1 MLAVWVESVRRR
13 DASIVDVFW
22 GPAFVLVALVGALA
36 GDGDRARR
44 WLLLGLTAA
53 WGLRLAVHLG
63 RRKLGDPQ
71 EDRRYAKL
79 REREGTRFARWSLLW
94 VFGLQGLLV
103 LVVSLPLQ
111 VGSQASEALGPAIV
125 PGVALYALGMVFETV
140 GDLQLARFRADPE
153 SRGQVM
159 DRGLWRYTRHP
170 NYFGDA
176 CVWFGLW
183 LVVLPAGGT
192 WWTVVGPVVMAVL
205 LVRVSGAGLLERD
218 IGERRPGY
226 TEYVRSTSAFVPLPR
241 RRR

>member
-1 MLAVWVESVRRR
+1 MLAVWAESVRRR

-63 RRKLGDPQ
+63 RRKLGDPR

-111 VGSQASEALGPAIV
+111 VGSQASEPLGAAIV
-125 PGVALYALGMVFETV
+125 PGLALYALGMIFETV

-159 DRGLWRYTRHP
+159 DRGLWRYAAPQLLR
-170 NYFGDA
+170 GR
-176 CVWFGLW
+176 LR
-183 LVVLPAGGT
+183 
-192 WWTVVGPVVMAVL
+192 
-205 LVRVSGAGLLERD
+205 LVRALARGSARGRHVVDRGGPGGDGRAARARVGCRAARARHRGAAPGL
-218 IGERRPGY
+218 RR
-226 TEYVRSTSAFVPLPR
+226 VRAQHLGVRAAPR